1 MDALVYDMVKVL
13 GIVGSPRKGGNTE
26 ILVKTALEAAKAQGA
41 EIDILSLGEKKVAP
55 CDGCGVCAKTRK
67 CKINDDFAEVFQR
80 MASANAIILAS
91 PSYFESVTPQMKA
104 LIDRAGFYN
113 NRATGRHAFDGK
125 IGGAIAVAYRT
136 GLATTWGQMII
147 YILAQRM
154 IVPGIASFPNAV
166 ASEAGDVL
174 KDKEGMD
181 KARELGE
188 AMAKLAIKLKD

>member
-1 MDALVYDMVKVL
+1 MVKVL

-26 ILVKTALEAAKAQGA
+26 IVVKAVLEAAAGCGA
-41 EIDILSLGEKKVAP
+41 DTDIVLLAEKKVAP
-55 CDGCGVCAKTRK
+55 CDGCGACAKTKK
-67 CKINDDFAEVFQR
+67 CKVKDDFAEVFDR
-80 MASANAIILAS
+80 MASADAILLAS

-125 IGGAIAVAYRT
+125 VGAAMSVAYRT
-136 GLATTWGQMII
+136 GLATTWSQMII
-147 YILAQRM
+147 FILAQRM

-166 ASEAGDVL
+166 ASEPGDVH

-188 AMAKLAIKLKD
+188 AMARLAQKLAK

>member
-1 MDALVYDMVKVL
+1 MVKIL

-26 ILVKTALEAAKAQGA
+26 ILVKAALEAAKSQGA

-55 CDGCGVCAKTRK
+55 CDGCGACAKTKK
-67 CKINDDFAEVFQR
+67 CKIKDDFPEVFDR
-80 MASANAIILAS
+80 MALADAIILAS

-136 GLATTWGQMII
+136 GLATTWSQMLIF
-147 YILAQRM
+147 ILAQRM

-188 AMAKLAIKLKD
+188 AMAKLAIRLQG